1 RRSSDL
7 HCVLVSQGTAGI
19 PIRDSAQ
26 LMTPYLSLNRY
37 RIRIET
43 LAADSTRGKKNVER
57 KNTRNQLGMRDCTRT
72 ASSIATPSCAATA
85 NTTKMAVFRK
95 EIATVESVAMSV
107 KFRSP
112 TNCGAVMMSQRKKAS
127 TREPMIGSRTKMPMP
142 IMVGARK
149 IQRSTADERS
159 VLMHPPQ

>member
-1 RRSSDL
+1 MEPSPPMNSRKEKPKFCHTYTAMTTTIA

-85 NTTKMAVFRK
+85 DRK
-95 EIATVESVAMSV
+95 
-107 KFRSP
+107 
-112 TNCGAVMMSQRKKAS
+112 S
-127 TREPMIGSRTKMPMP
+127 T
-142 IMVGARK
+142 
-149 IQRSTADERS
+149 
-159 VLMHPPQ
+159 